1 MPKETKTARQDLVA
15 FLNAI
20 GNVSAD
26 RVNPAF
32 KSKYA
37 SLSEILDTV
46 KAVAREHNLAVHQS
60 LSSADGQV
68 RVTTVFLH
76 DSGETYDSGT
86 LAFISPGDAQKLGSA
101 ITYLRRQ
108 SLQTA
113 CGISTD
119 IDDDGAKASG
129 PNIGKGNYQRDDDR
143 RITKDVW
150 WSFIPPDKIQKA
162 IDYLASKGW
171 LPAGAP
177 LDTLGNQYQM
187 TIADNQAAFLKA
199 ISK

>member
-1 MPKETKTARQDLVA
+1 MPKENKTARQDLVA
-15 FLNAI
+15 FLNTI
-20 GNVSAD
+20 GNVAAD
-26 RVNPAF
+26 RINPAF

-68 RVTTVFLH
+68 RVSTVFLH
-76 DSGETYDSGT
+76 DSGEIHDSGT
-86 LAFISPGDAQKLGSA
+86 LAFLAPPDAQKLGSA

-119 IDDDGAKASG
+119 IDDDGAKASHPASRLPDPHG
-129 PNIGKGNYQRDDDR
+129 LLQRS
-143 RITKDVW
+143 KDGVW
-150 WSFIPPDKIQKA
+150 WHFIPSEKIQKS
-162 IDYLASKGW
+162 IDYLVSKGW
-171 LPAGAP
+171 LAVGAP
-177 LDTLGNQYQM
+177 LDTLGNQYQV
-187 TIADNQAAFLKA
+187 TISENQTAFLKA

>member
-1 MPKETKTARQDLVA
+1 MPKENKTARQDLVA

-20 GNVSAD
+20 GNVAAD

-60 LSSADGQV
+60 LSSAEGQV
-68 RVTTVFLH
+68 RVTTTFLH
-76 DSGETYDSGT
+76 DSGETHDSGT
-86 LAFISPGDAQKLGSA
+86 LSFIAPGDAQKLGSA

-119 IDDDGAKASG
+119 IDDDGAKASR
-129 PNIGKGNYQRDDDR
+129 PYERADDR
-143 RITKDVW
+143 RTVKDVW
-150 WSFIPPDKIQKA
+150 WSFIPEDKLPKA
-162 IDYLASKGW
+162 KEYLASKGW
-171 LPAGAP
+171 LPEGQGLA
-177 LDTLGNQYQM
+177 TLGNQYQI
-187 TIADNQAAFLKA
+187 TIAENQTAFLKA